1 MLRRDRLRDRL
12 VGRRSHVERREVA
25 RRAVRV
31 RGAVVTD
38 RDQLHVRGGPR
49 RVRPHAFAV
58 RDRDLAR
65 GRLHESRRGELLR
78 TRRIADA
85 LHRFRA
91 VQRRRLGSSLVVR
104 RRRVRDRFRLDEPG
118 EARVLRHE
126 RSELARVARGLLDTF
141 AIEPVRRD
149 ERDALALHRAH
160 TDTSL
165 GRDHVLMDVRVRV
178 ASERVRPSRE
188 EDLGLVRRARLHRGV
203 RERAQLLFAAK
214 DATQRTTPTRTLRK
228 RAGAA
233 PWPVCPDWTG

>member
-1 MLRRDRLRDRL
+1 MALVIERHRSRLRVERIVDERDRSRHLLADPADDERTPLLHRL
-12 VGRRSHVERREVA
+12 A
-25 RRAVRV
+25 
-31 RGAVVTD
+31 
-38 RDQLHVRGGPR
+38 
-49 RVRPHAFAV
+49 
-58 RDRDLAR
+58 
-65 GRLHESRRGELLR
+65 GELLR

-91 VQRRRLGSSLVVR
+91 VERRRLGGSLVVR
-104 RRRVRDRFRLDEPG
+104 RRRAQDGFRLDEPG

-126 RSELARVARGLLDTF
+126 RSEFARVARRLLDTF

-149 ERDALALHRAH
+149 ERDALALHRAY

-233 PWPVCPDWTG
+233 PWPVCP